1 MNFIRSCLFVTI
13 FVDKVPVKMLVDTG
27 ASVSIISEKTIKRLN
42 LDISLISREN
52 VDLTTEDG
60 SFLKVI
66 GQLQLNFKIVKN
78 CVSQNVYVARLE
90 SGLEGILDMDFLTS
104 SKSELSLKE
113 ECLIMNGQEIKLFRE
128 SATYCTRGQK
138 ALMVT

>member
-42 LDISLISREN
+42 LDMSLISREN

-90 SGLEGILDMDFLTS
+90 SGYGFPDQFEIRI
-104 SKSELSLKE
+104 KSQRRVSNYEW
-113 ECLIMNGQEIKLFRE
+113 
-128 SATYCTRGQK
+128 TRD
-138 ALMVT
+138 